1 VSLRTPLGK
10 VLGLGS
16 AKDGTEHFWA
26 QRVSAMAL
34 LLLGIWFVVAVV
46 ISDNLAYA
54 DLVEF
59 IAAPLNSILL
69 SILSVVV
76 AFHSYLGIQVIVEDY
91 VHSSGIKIAALL
103 LSRFTHILV
112 AITAVY
118 AILKIGISA

>member
-46 ISDNLAYA
+46 INGNLAYA

-76 AFHSYLGIQVIVEDY
+76 AFHSYLGMQVVVEDY

-103 LSRFTHILV
+103 LSRFTHVLV

-118 AILKIGISA
+118 AILKIGIGA

>member
-1 VSLRTPLGK
+1 MSLRTPLGK

-34 LLLGIWFVVAVV
+34 LLLGVWFVVAVV
-46 ISDNLAYA
+46 INDNLAYA

-76 AFHSYLGIQVIVEDY
+76 AFHSHLGIQVVVEDY

-118 AILKIGISA
+118 AILKIGIGA

>member
-1 VSLRTPLGK
+1 MSLRTPLGK

-26 QRVSAMAL
+26 QRVSAMGL
-34 LLLGIWFVVAVV
+34 VLLGIWFIVAVV
-46 ISDNLAYA
+46 INDNLAYGS
-54 DLVEF
+54 LVEF

-69 SILSVVV
+69 SLLSVVV

-103 LSRFTHILV
+103 LSRFTHVLV